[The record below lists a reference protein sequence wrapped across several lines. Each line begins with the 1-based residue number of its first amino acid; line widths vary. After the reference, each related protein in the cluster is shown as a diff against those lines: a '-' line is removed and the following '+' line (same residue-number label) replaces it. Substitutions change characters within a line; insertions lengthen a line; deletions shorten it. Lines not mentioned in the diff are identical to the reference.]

1 MKDLKDILINENVA
15 DEEII
20 VLNSEEL
27 EKILEYIKGKE
38 DKGLCIRYAWNDD
51 DEWYQ
56 FDVCRFNERGD
67 KGPHN
72 WPWKKLI
79 YNQNK

>member
-1 MKDLKDILINENVA
+1 MKDLKDILLINENTA

-38 DKGLCIRYAWNDD
+38 DKGLCIRYTWNDD
-51 DEWYQ
+51 DEWHK
-56 FDVCRFNERGD
+56 FEVCRFDERGD
-67 KGPHN
+67 KGPRN
-72 WPWKKLI
+72 WPWKKI
-79 YNQNK
+79 IFKQQ